1 MNRTVS
7 AFVSKLRQLL
17 VISGIS
23 DLKVKLSV
31 TIIVPCDARVHK
43 LLQEPLVNVD
53 TPGAGVKST
62 GSSG

>member
-23 DLKVKLSV
+23 DVKVKLYAAVQDQNNKRDS
-31 TIIVPCDARVHK
+31 
-43 LLQEPLVNVD
+43 D
-53 TPGAGVKST
+53 TST
-62 GSSG
+62 RIL